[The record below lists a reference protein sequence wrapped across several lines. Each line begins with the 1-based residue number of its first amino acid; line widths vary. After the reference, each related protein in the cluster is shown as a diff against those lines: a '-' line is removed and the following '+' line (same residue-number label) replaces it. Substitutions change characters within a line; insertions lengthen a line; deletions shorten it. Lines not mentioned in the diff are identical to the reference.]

1 MAKASSR
8 LGRGLGSLIA
18 GGTAAKAEDVSS
30 SNPTLSPISI
40 KKESIKNSPDI
51 VDRDLT
57 NDSDEENLFSIPIE
71 SIVPNPYQPRKVID
85 PDAIRELASSIESEG
100 LLQPITAR
108 KVGDSYELVAG
119 EDCTWSKPLFI
130 WLMSSVIFK
139 SMLFCKVSWDF
150 SLCSNL
156 NSSCFIRSLIL

>member
-18 GGTAAKAEDVSS
+18 GGTAAKVEDVSS
-30 SNPTLSPISI
+30 SNPTLSPISTQ
-40 KKESIKNSPDI
+40 KESIRNSSDI
-51 VDRDLT
+51 VDSDST
-57 NDSDEENLFSIPIE
+57 NDSDEENLFSIPID

-119 EDCTWSKPLFI
+119 ERRWRAHQSLGEVQSLYGFSRQPIFPPL
-130 WLMSSVIFK
+130 LY
-139 SMLFCKVSWDF
+139 L
-150 SLCSNL
+150 
-156 NSSCFIRSLIL
+156 

>member
-30 SNPTLSPISI
+30 SKPTFPPISI
-40 KKESIKNSPDI
+40 KKESIKNSPEI

-85 PDAIRELASSIESEG
+85 PDAIRELASSI
-100 LLQPITAR
+100 
-108 KVGDSYELVAG
+108 
-119 EDCTWSKPLFI
+119 
-130 WLMSSVIFK
+130 
-139 SMLFCKVSWDF
+139 
-150 SLCSNL
+150 
-156 NSSCFIRSLIL
+156 